1 MRNIHEVLQQKEQ
14 DLERVRQE
22 VEALRVVAPLLA
34 GKPEPVTPNRPQ
46 KLADSVG

>member
-1 MRNIHEVLQQKEQ
+1 MRNIHDVLQQKES

-34 GKPEPVTPNRPQ
+34 GKAEPVTPIHRN
-46 KLADSVG
+46 DSEK